1 MPKFRAVV
9 AIPTRELYS
18 GEVDYASI
26 PGIDGD
32 YGVLSG
38 HESFVGLNRTGA
50 LTLWFD
56 AEGKERAQFLIMGGA
71 TQVLNNHLSVLPR
84 FGCRIDEIDPV
95 AVRAELASLDDAGML
110 DSEDL
115 GLDRMR
121 RDRLRAEGM
130 AWCEARLRAV
140 GETDH

>member
-1 MPKFRAVV
+1 MPKYRCVV

-38 HESFVGLNRTGA
+38 HESFVGLNRAGL
-50 LTLWFD
+50 LTLWLD
-56 AEGKERAQFLIMGGA
+56 AEGKDKQTFLVSGGV

-84 FGCRIDEIDPV
+84 YGCTLDEIDV
-95 AVRAELASLDDAGML
+95 EEVKSDIAALELEVEEVKREYDKSDDAVL
-110 DSEDL
+110 ETL
-115 GLDRMR
+115 
-121 RDRLRAEGM
+121 AENK
-130 AWCEARLRAV
+130 AWFEAQLKFK
-140 GETDH
+140 GESSR